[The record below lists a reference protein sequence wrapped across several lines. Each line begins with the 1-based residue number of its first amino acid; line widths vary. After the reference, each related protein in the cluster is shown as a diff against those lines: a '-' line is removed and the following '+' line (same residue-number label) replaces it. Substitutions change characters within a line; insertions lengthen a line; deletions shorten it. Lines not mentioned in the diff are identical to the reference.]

1 MAEKYPG
8 EEVSE
13 QLDSSIESSASS
25 CSSSSSSRASSPDM
39 LRSSLQEHL
48 DSSNDPKG
56 RTKTTKPIQSDKT
69 TNDPKGRTKATKTA
83 INPEGRAK
91 ADKTVI
97 TPKGRDK
104 TVDDSE
110 RQTKTTKA
118 TKITVDPE
126 GRTAAPEGRKTR
138 VQDLKLKAKMLGIK
152 GYSKLNKKQLE
163 IVLSIHPDPE
173 PTVQSSAVSTSQAP
187 TAQHPIESK
196 AHDSKAQLPVER
208 NAHIA
213 LEKLS
218 KMNLTELKALSKEA
232 GIKLSHYSKEKAKSI
247 AKTRK
252 MLIND

>member
-25 CSSSSSSRASSPDM
+25 CSSSASSRASSPDM
-39 LRSSLQEHL
+39 LHSSLQEHL
-48 DSSNDPKG
+48 DSSNNPKG
-56 RTKTTKPIQSDKT
+56 RTKTT
-69 TNDPKGRTKATKTA
+69 NNPKGRTKAA
-83 INPEGRAK
+83 
-91 ADKTVI
+91 KTVI
-97 TPKGRDK
+97 DPKGRDK
-104 TVDDSE
+104 TTE
-110 RQTKTTKA
+110 GQTKAAIDPKGRDKTTEGQTKA
-118 TKITVDPE
+118 AIDPK
-126 GRTAAPEGRKTR
+126 GRDKTTEGRKTR

-163 IVLSIHPDPE
+163 IVLSIHPDELSE
-173 PTVQSSAVSTSQAP
+173 PLAQPPAAP
-187 TAQHPIESK
+187 HPIESK

-208 NAHIA
+208 DAHIA

-218 KMNLTELKALSKEA
+218 KMNLSELKALSKEA

-252 MLIND
+252 MLINDLAIYCDKL

>member
-25 CSSSSSSRASSPDM
+25 CSSSASSRASSPDI
-39 LRSSLQEHL
+39 LHSSLQEHL
-48 DSSNDPKG
+48 DSSNNPKG
-56 RTKTTKPIQSDKT
+56 RTKTTKTVI
-69 TNDPKGRTKATKTA
+69 DPKGRAKTTEGQTKAT
-83 INPEGRAK
+83 I
-91 ADKTVI
+91 D
-97 TPKGRDK
+97 PKGRDK
-104 TVDDSE
+104 TVIDPKG
-110 RQTKTTKA
+110 RAKPVKTTNDQK
-118 TKITVDPE
+118 
-126 GRTAAPEGRKTR
+126 GRDKTTEGRKTR

-173 PTVQSSAVSTSQAP
+173 PSEPLAQPPGHAVDPSSH
-187 TAQHPIESK
+187 TAQHPTESK

-252 MLIND
+252 MLINDLAIYCDKL